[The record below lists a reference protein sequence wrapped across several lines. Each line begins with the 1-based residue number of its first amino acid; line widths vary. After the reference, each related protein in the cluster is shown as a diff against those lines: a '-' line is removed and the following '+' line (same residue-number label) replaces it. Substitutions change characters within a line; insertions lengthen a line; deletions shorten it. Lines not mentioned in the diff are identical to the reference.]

1 MYDVPKNKLK
11 QYLKMKSSMPFML
24 SLCEKVMEPFK
35 LTNGVT
41 DQYANMDILCLC
53 VRFVDISNTKQCIIV
68 IYTLWQ
74 VCSLMVN
81 IVMHPHEER
90 QKV

>member
-1 MYDVPKNKLK
+1 
-11 QYLKMKSSMPFML
+11 
-24 SLCEKVMEPFK
+24 MEPFNH
-35 LTNGVT
+35 TDGVT

-81 IVMHPHEER
+81 IVMQGLKQSLAMSKSIVSLIVPLYTLDPL
-90 QKV
+90 KGV

>member
-1 MYDVPKNKLK
+1 
-11 QYLKMKSSMPFML
+11 ML

-35 LTNGVT
+35 HTDGVT

-53 VRFVDISNTKQCIIV
+53 VRFVDISNTKQCMIV